1 MERTI
6 EATIDLHATPDRA
19 TAVLIDDPATVLADG
34 PTAGNR
40 RARHVRTVRSLDA
53 LLEDALCP
61 EIHFG

>member
-19 TAVLIDDPATVLADG
+19 AAVLIDDPTTVLADG
-34 PTAGNR
+34 P
-40 RARHVRTVRSLDA
+40 VS

-61 EIHFG
+61 EIHCG